1 MNAAKRAEVIQAFL
15 KEHSDGVMK
24 DKGGAY
30 SRGEENC
37 NSNFYR
43 VGEALGHEP
52 MQVAWVYAL
61 KHIDALSAY
70 IKGGCK
76 GKLIGSE
83 SVEGRIGDAV
93 NYLLI
98 LYSILVQEG
107 VLDEPTLV
115 PEVER
120 EPIPVREDTKFYE
133 GKLYLSAHGAIL
145 RCTTTGTRTS
155 ADFCV
160 VSYPSGLFRPGE
172 RLTYPVPISG

>member
-15 KEHSDGVMK
+15 KEHSDGVMR

-30 SRGEENC
+30 SRGEENS

-43 VGEALGHEP
+43 VGEALGHSP
-52 MQVAWVYAL
+52 MEVSWVYAL

-70 IKGGCK
+70 IKGGCQ

-107 VLDEPTLV
+107 VLDDPETKPEPASEDV
-115 PEVER
+115 CV
-120 EPIPVREDTKFYE
+120 IYGDSHAFVRKDLDTKQC
-133 GKLYLSAHGAIL
+133 K
-145 RCTTTGTRTS
+145 C
-155 ADFCV
+155 
-160 VSYPSGLFRPGE
+160 GE
-172 RLTYPVPISG
+172 SIYSDALG